1 MSPAF
6 VLTLLLALWA
16 RHVAALASTDTITW
30 GGDNSRTGY
39 QTNHNMDPSIV
50 GSSQFGQLFKTSL
63 PGSYGGVPEQ
73 LFSQPLVYT
82 PSDGVQYVY
91 VATTQNNVYKIN
103 AKTGAI
109 VLARSL
115 HIPFLTADLDGCVDI
130 NPHVGVTATGVIDAA
145 THTLYLTA
153 KTYADQA
160 KVNVAQGKPAGRYYL
175 HALSA
180 DDLSERAGFPVSLEG
195 TVARNN
201 AVRSFNGGIHHQRP
215 ALLHAGPYIYA
226 GFASH
231 CVQYNFTG
239 WIMGWDKATG
249 ATVERYATEG
259 LGVDAQ
265 TKGAGVWMSGGGI
278 ASDDAGSMFF
288 ATGNGYASQ
297 LSTIPVN
304 GRNPPTSL
312 EEAAVHMTIN
322 ADGSLSLVDFF
333 MPWEKTQLD
342 GADKD
347 LGTSPLE
354 LLPSQFA
361 CGDVKRIGVVTGK
374 SGKTYWLNLDDLGG
388 YQNGPN
394 KLDKIIQVY
403 QNENSVYAGAGVYP
417 LEGGYIY
424 INETYGE
431 APRDATSEG
440 CLEGPSG
447 KTDDDSFRGAVPRD
461 AFKRVFEGLPRW
473 ERTVQQTS
481 RKASSG
487 RTVRRSSIHP
497 DSAKD
502 AQGETLP
509 TGDLRAFFE
518 RRSNRRFGQRL
529 RGNLDGYSADLQDR
543 SPDSARDN
551 SQIQPANSPLLVIN
565 YPTHVFKFS
574 CSAGVPSF
582 AKVADSPTSNA
593 AILGV
598 GHGTTTSL
606 NGQAGTG
613 LVWTSDV
620 RGDNLRIYNAVP
632 QNGLLTMINSF
643 NVDGITKFTRPVF
656 GDGRVYLGTTKGTLY
671 GFGSPVNLPIN
682 CTSPVQFGSAS
693 LNNATAAQTVTCRAV
708 VGVTIANIS
717 LSGDAN
723 FAVSGLAAVPATL
736 AAGATFRFDAVFN
749 PKSVGVLSADVVVAT
764 TNGVAGYS
772 TRTPIT
778 LRGTGQSAS
787 PLLQISPVTLAFEG
801 VIAGGQPGGVDQSL
815 IFTNLGSAPLT
826 ISGVEWSTA
835 AETGPFVAANG
846 TAAQPR
852 VGPFTFTGLP
862 TTIPANAGVTVSVN
876 FDSSVS
882 GNYGAYARVTS
893 DGGTRLFDVVATA
906 GSAPAALVE
915 FQTPDGAGWVAF
927 DAGQNFTFGNVTE
940 NTTRSL
946 RMRVTNNGPAD
957 GSRLSLT
964 VSKPPF
970 GVAGLIGANNQVDLA
985 EGTTLGVGENATA
998 TLYCSVPKRQWN
1010 TDPYS
1015 GAAHWTL
1022 NLNDPN
1028 FGKHDIGFLC
1038 QAVAEQ
1044 AAPLQPSGLGVYR
1057 YAGCYK
1063 ENNPG
1068 RQLKTQ
1074 LGASSTMTSA
1084 VCIAACAAA
1093 GVTYCGTQYNREC
1106 WGGPTIPTLQV
1117 ADGNCDYPCTGDVNQ
1132 ICGGN
1137 GVGDGA
1143 GGSYISLF
1151 AKSGSATTPGVAPGG
1166 PYTNPGVGGYAS
1178 IGCYTESTT
1187 GRALPNGK
1195 AVTTKTVASCVAAC
1209 AASNNIYAGLEYGGE
1224 VGDNATEYCG
1234 AGNRLNV
1241 YQRSASSASSSRP
1254 VTLSSSAVASG
1265 ISSAAATSSGLAPP
1279 ASGGL
1284 TSTSAATDI
1293 PSSLSL
1299 SGASTVTSAPSSAP
1313 PAPTG
1318 PAIRPV
1324 VSGYSFLGCY
1334 TESTTGRAL
1343 SLSSYA
1349 SDTMTLESCAAYCSA
1364 YSMFGVEY
1372 GRECYCGNS
1381 LGAGSIKATNQA
1393 DCSFLCP
1400 GDRATYC
1407 GAGVRLQLYG
1417 LAATGPSLSGAS
1429 STGSPASS
1437 SSVASSAAGSST
1449 GSLVSSPTGSSV
1461 GASTGL
1467 FVSSATD
1474 APAGS
1479 SIGPAALS
1487 STGSSIGSS
1496 TGSSAPISSPKSP
1509 ATSATSTIS
1518 TLPPASP
1525 TSLSTPPTTT
1535 SARKPSGPTI
1545 VPSIGLYHYLG
1556 CYTEGTNV
1564 RALAGALYANDS
1576 LTMQTCAQACGE
1588 YTYFGAEYGRE
1599 CWCGN
1604 SFGAGSVLAPKG
1616 DAECTKLCAG
1626 DGSQYCGNGNR
1637 LSVYIKNG
1645 TVGGGSSIPS
1655 AGPSAATVS
1664 STVSSLSTA
1673 ASTSSI
1679 APSSTSGVASSPAS
1693 SATSS
1698 SASSATSSS
1707 ASSVA
1712 PSSASSATSSSASS
1726 ATSSSASSVAPS
1738 SASSAT
1744 SSSASSATS
1753 SSTSS
1758 ATSSSASSATSSS
1771 ASSATSSSASSA
1783 TSSSTSSATSS
1794 SASSATSSSASS
1806 ATSSSASSA
1815 TSSST
1820 SSVASPST
1828 SSVTASATS
1837 STASS
1842 STTSS
1847 SPTATSLAQS
1857 SSSAKTSTSTT
1868 STTSSSKAAAY
1879 TGPPITSPGNANY
1892 TYYSC
1897 ISEPSAGRLLPSQVD
1912 NNATSM
1918 SIERCLGRCGP
1929 RGYKYVGVEYGVEC
1943 WCGNTLNL
1951 AGNAGATPARNV
1963 SDSQCSFKCPGNAT
1977 EFCGAGSRLNLY
1989 YYDFAKAAANAV

>member
-424 INETYGE
+424 IN
-431 APRDATSEG
+431 
-440 CLEGPSG
+440 
-447 KTDDDSFRGAVPRD
+447 
-461 AFKRVFEGLPRW
+461 
-473 ERTVQQTS
+473 
-481 RKASSG
+481 
-487 RTVRRSSIHP
+487 
-497 DSAKD
+497 
-502 AQGETLP
+502 
-509 TGDLRAFFE
+509 
-518 RRSNRRFGQRL
+518 
-529 RGNLDGYSADLQDR
+529 
-543 SPDSARDN
+543 
-551 SQIQPANSPLLVIN
+551 VIN

-632 QNGLLTMINSF
+632 QNGLLTMTNSF

-772 TRTPIT
+772 TSTPIT

-1224 VGDNATEYCG
+1224 
-1234 AGNRLNV
+1234 
-1241 YQRSASSASSSRP
+1241 RSASSASSSRP

-1284 TSTSAATDI
+1284 TSTSAATDL

-1437 SSVASSAAGSST
+1437 SSIASSAAGSST
-1449 GSLVSSPTGSSV
+1449 GSFVSSPTGSSV

-1479 SIGPAALS
+1479 STGPAALS

-1509 ATSATSTIS
+1509 ATSAMSTIT

-1698 SASSATSSS
+1698 SAPSVAPSS

-1726 ATSSSASSVAPS
+1726 ATSSSASSASPSSASSVAPS

-1744 SSSASSATS
+1744 SSSASS
-1753 SSTSS
+1753 
-1758 ATSSSASSATSSS
+1758 
-1771 ASSATSSSASSA
+1771 
-1783 TSSSTSSATSS
+1783 
-1794 SASSATSSSASS
+1794 
-1806 ATSSSASSA
+1806 
-1815 TSSST
+1815 
-1820 SSVASPST
+1820 VASPST
-1828 SSVTASATS
+1828 SSVTALATS

-1879 TGPPITSPGNANY
+1879 TGPPITSSGNVNY

-1989 YYDFAKAAANAV
+1989 YYDFAKAAANAG